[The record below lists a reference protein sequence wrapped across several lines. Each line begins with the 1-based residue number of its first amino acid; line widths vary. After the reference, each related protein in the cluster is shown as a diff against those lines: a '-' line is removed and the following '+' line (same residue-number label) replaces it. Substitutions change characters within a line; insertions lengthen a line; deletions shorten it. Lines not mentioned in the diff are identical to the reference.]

1 MKIAYTGWTWMMAG
15 PEATAEQKIAMFE
28 QSVKEISYLGYEVN
42 ENFAFI
48 SQFLPAETAKAIC
61 EKYNCPLVN
70 VYGHFTTD
78 KEFEVA
84 NAKKQI
90 DWLAEVGGKWFNC
103 QSSVPRPQP
112 KKNSDHTDDDAPV
125 DTEVF
130 DDMKFHKE
138 ETQIMADICNELGE
152 YANKKG
158 VTVCFHPHAMTYVF
172 NRESI
177 DYFAQQTNPEYVKF
191 CFDTAH
197 TTLAGIDPVE
207 LCATYGERVGYMH
220 LKDVDP
226 SHDAE
231 KADAGQKF
239 KRGKMGAFRAL
250 GLGCVNFKG
259 VVEALKSKG
268 YDGVLCVEL
277 DNPEICNFRSAQIS
291 RAYIKDVLKL

>member
-1 MKIAYTGWTWMMAG
+1 MKVAYTGWTWMLAG
-15 PEATAEQKIAMFE
+15 PGTPDDAKIRMFE
-28 QSVKEISYLGYEVN
+28 QSVKEIAYLGYDVC

-48 SQFLPAETAKAIC
+48 SEFLPAETAKEIC

-78 KEFEVA
+78 KELEVA
-84 NAKKQI
+84 KAKKQI

-125 DTEVF
+125 DVEVF

-138 ETQIMADICNELGE
+138 EVQIMADICNELGA
-152 YANKKG
+152 YAKAKG
-158 VTVCFHPHAMTYVF
+158 IDVCFHPHAMTYVF

-177 DYFAQQTNPEYVKF
+177 DAFAAATDPEIVKF

-207 LCATYGERVGYMH
+207 LCAAYGDRVGYMH

-226 SHDAE
+226 QNDPN
-231 KADAGQKF
+231 GP
-239 KRGKMGAFRAL
+239 RGKMGAFRAL
-250 GLGCVNFKG
+250 GLGTVDFKG
-259 VVEALKSKG
+259 VVKSLQSKG